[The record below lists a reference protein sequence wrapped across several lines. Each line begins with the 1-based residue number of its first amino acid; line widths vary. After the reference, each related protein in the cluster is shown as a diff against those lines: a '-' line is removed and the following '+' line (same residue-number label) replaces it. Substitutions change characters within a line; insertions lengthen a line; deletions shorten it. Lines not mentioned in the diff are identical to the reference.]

1 MSKPPAYWKIN
12 LLWSAFNVLNLL
24 SVWHVLA
31 VTLDRH
37 WAVQRPARYLR
48 AQEYLRR
55 RPRLLPGAAAAAW
68 ATAAAFCFVPSL
80 FLFVWGEDIADEVS
94 EKLAKTTS
102 SPSQGRKTAI
112 AGPTNSH
119 PLIDTT
125 LYTTFCALQRIFNI
139 FDMY

>member
-1 MSKPPAYWKIN
+1 MSEPPAYWKIN

-80 FLFVWGEDIADEVS
+80 FLFVRGEDIADEVS
-94 EKLAKTTS
+94 EKFAKTTS
-102 SPSQGRKTAI
+102 SPLQGRKLQLLLVHI
-112 AGPTNSH
+112 IH
-119 PLIDTT
+119 EWLPL
-125 LYTTFCALQRIFNI
+125 Y
-139 FDMY
+139 